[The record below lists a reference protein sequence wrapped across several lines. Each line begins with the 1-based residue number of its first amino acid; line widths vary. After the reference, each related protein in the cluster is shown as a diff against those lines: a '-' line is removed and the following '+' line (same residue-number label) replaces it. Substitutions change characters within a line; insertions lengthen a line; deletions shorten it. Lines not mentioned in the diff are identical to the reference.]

1 MGSVSE
7 ASFMPSEGRSQQWR
21 HHLCQVR
28 EVSTGEIKWVFQRHH
43 LCQVRRSLHSPL
55 FSRRTPGG
63 LHQTQPIQNAEFLA
77 LEVLQFSSDFP
88 VHACRTGESD
98 GLSGRTVRR
107 NVTKPAVKVHQKQPD
122 KSRKSDGSPAD
133 SNGHQADRFPY

>member
-63 LHQTQPIQNAEFLA
+63 LHRTQPIQNAEFLA

-88 VHACRTGESD
+88 VTFRCMLAGLVSLMD
-98 GLSGRTVRR
+98 FPAGLSAGMS
-107 NVTKPAVKVHQKQPD
+107 PD
-122 KSRKSDGSPAD
+122 NS
-133 SNGHQADRFPY
+133 